1 MPGVRPADVS
11 LVLVKH
17 VQGDVNW
24 RPAGEVLSVA
34 LENDEICWSKDKV
47 TTDYLDSNE
56 ALRLLLDIQCVLVT
70 DDVLIFKVEAAFT
83 SHSLLPGLGRGSR
96 EGFGWRVGD
105 TPTFLWRTAF
115 SFHFVSFR
123 INRELLLIFLYFLYG

>member
-34 LENDEICWSKDKV
+34 LEKDEICWSND
-47 TTDYLDSNE
+47 TLLSG
-56 ALRLLLDIQCVLVT
+56 ALMVKFFETKLNVNN
-70 DDVLIFKVEAAFT
+70 K
-83 SHSLLPGLGRGSR
+83 
-96 EGFGWRVGD
+96 
-105 TPTFLWRTAF
+105 
-115 SFHFVSFR
+115 
-123 INRELLLIFLYFLYG
+123 